1 MGLSPLKSHKKSHKF
16 AGYEQ
21 PGADTCSCKMDAEST
36 VHFLLHCPNYT
47 IHRKVLYG
55 NVNPILLAYKTQFL
69 VDNLLV
75 QLLLYGDKKFKLE
88 ENQSI
93 LIATIKFIRDTNR
106 FTRI

>member
-16 AGYEQ
+16 AGYEH
-21 PGADTCSCKMDAEST
+21 PGADTCSCKMDTEST
-36 VHFLLHCPNYT
+36 VHFLLHCPNYI

-55 NVNPILLAYKTQFL
+55 SVNPILLAYNMQFL

-88 ENQSI
+88 ENRSI
-93 LIATIKFIRDTNR
+93 LISTIKFIRDTNR